1 MAATCRSV
9 RRWHAPRSSTSAT
22 PTSIPPTIH
31 TCCLAKATLFSTY
44 RIGDKWRVGGGF
56 TAVSQN
62 KPANSVTS
70 LNRAPGYVKADA
82 LLEYRVNE
90 GNSIKLNIDNLFDK
104 VYFNTL
110 YRGFA
115 APGDARSVRVTLTS
129 KF

>member
-1 MAATCRSV
+1 M
-9 RRWHAPRSSTSAT
+9 
-22 PTSIPPTIH
+22 
-31 TCCLAKATLFSTY
+31 
-44 RIGDKWRVGGGF
+44 
-56 TAVSQN
+56 
-62 KPANSVTS
+62 TS

-90 GNSIKLNIDNLFDK
+90 SNSLKLNIDNLFDK
-104 VYFNTL
+104 VYYNTL